1 MKNRLFKRR
10 FSAVAFGFLASFLLG
25 KGYVELCISVC
36 VLAFVLFVFSYDLA
50 VEDENIKRRR
60 KFREIQRNSTVGK

>member
-50 VEDENIKRRR
+50 VEDEAVKRRKR
-60 KFREIQRNSTVGK
+60 YREIRKHDINI

>member
-10 FSAVAFGFLASFLLG
+10 FSAVAFGLLASFLLG
-25 KGYVELCISVC
+25 KGYAELCISVC

-50 VEDENIKRRR
+50 VEDEAVKRRKR
-60 KFREIQRNSTVGK
+60 YREIRKHDINI

>member
-25 KGYVELCISVC
+25 KGYVELCTSVC

-50 VEDENIKRRR
+50 VEDEAVKRRKR
-60 KFREIQRNSTVGK
+60 YREIRKHDINI

>member
-50 VEDENIKRRR
+50 IEDEAVKRRKR
-60 KFREIQRNSTVGK
+60 YREIRKHDINI